1 MAQKKKP
8 IDPTHRALR
17 PIKHDGDYYAVGDQI
32 HLTDQQ
38 AESLGDKTVERLT
51 AASAKATTDKS
62 VAVDSKDA
70 K

>member
-32 HLTDQQ
+32 HLTDEQ
-38 AESLGDKTVERLT
+38 ADNLGPTVVERLSAAPAAPAT
-51 AASAKATTDKS
+51 AE
-62 VAVDSKDA
+62 KDA